1 MKFVKTLLLT
11 SLATA
16 SSLLVLGSQVHAAE
30 TYTVQAGD
38 TLSAIS
44 VKFVG
49 NNSLINQI
57 VQDNHLENQNFIYV
71 GEQLTID
78 TSAQT
83 TTPAPVTAATNQSSY
98 QAPVTASTA
107 TPTTSASVPETS
119 ATPAVSTAAQSTSAS
134 QTPTNQTTFQPS
146 QTQPVTQNTQ
156 ATTTAQATVTPTT
169 SNSQVT
175 TAANSTSQTTT
186 GTNAAK
192 EWIAQHESGGSYTV
206 TNGQYIGR
214 YQLSASYLNGD
225 YSEANQEKVADQYVA
240 SRYGSWEAAQSFWQA
255 NGWY

>member
-44 VKFVG
+44 IKFVG

-78 TSAQT
+78 TSVQT
-83 TTPAPVTAATNQSSY
+83 TAPAPVTAATNQSSY
-98 QAPVTASTA
+98 QASTATPATAASVSETSTTPAASTA
-107 TPTTSASVPETS
+107 T
-119 ATPAVSTAAQSTSAS
+119 QSTPAS
-134 QTPTNQTTFQPS
+134 QTPTNQTTSQPS

-156 ATTTAQATVTPTT
+156 ATTTAQTATQATATPTT
-169 SNSQVT
+169 NNSQVT

-192 EWIAQHESGGSYTV
+192 EWIAQHESGGSYTA

>member
-78 TSAQT
+78 TSVQT
-83 TTPAPVTAATNQSSY
+83 TAPAPVTAATNQSSY
-98 QAPVTASTA
+98 QASTA
-107 TPTTSASVPETS
+107 TPATAASVPETS
-119 ATPAVSTAAQSTSAS
+119 TTPAASTAAQSTPA
-134 QTPTNQTTFQPS
+134 NQTTTDQTTAQPS

-156 ATTTAQATVTPTT
+156 ATTTAQTTTQATATPTT
-169 SNSQVT
+169 NNSQVT

-192 EWIAQHESGGSYTV
+192 EWIAQHESGGSYTA